1 MKIGEKLLSLRDSKN
16 MKQRELAE
24 LAGITEATLSRY
36 ENDKREPKGEI
47 VSRLAQILGVTTD
60 FLLNDNLLSEDSHGS
75 FSTHPLRDPL
85 NTKEKLDI
93 EKEAQQMIVNIDKL
107 DTVEFCGTPADDED
121 KEYLKLAYEKFLT
134 DVRIYNKQKYTPKKY
149 RK

>member
-1 MKIGEKLLSLRDSKN
+1 MYDIFEKLMEEHGVTAYRVAK
-16 MKQRELAE
+16 ET
-24 LAGITEATLSRY
+24 GIATSTLSDWKKGRSIPKQ
-36 ENDKREPKGEI
+36 DKLQKIADYFGVSLAYLTGKESEI
-47 VSRLAQILGVTTD
+47 SKPEINMLT
-60 FLLNDNLLSEDSHGS
+60 
-75 FSTHPLRDPL
+75 
-85 NTKEKLDI
+85 TKEKIDI
-93 EKEAQQMIVNIDKL
+93 EKEAKRMIENIDKL